1 MEHENLARLRA
12 GLRAF
17 GERDLAGLREIFGE
31 DVIWH
36 YGGTS
41 VLAGLY
47 VGFAEVF
54 ELFARRAA
62 LSEDTYAV
70 HLEQAIANDEFIT
83 VLMRC
88 TGVRNALPSGVAP
101 KRLEQSI
108 CYVYRLVEGKVVE
121 AWGHPSDPEAERAF
135 YE

>member
-1 MEHENLARLRA
+1 M
-12 GLRAF
+12 
-17 GERDLAGLREIFGE
+17 
-31 DVIWH
+31 IWH

-70 HLEQAIANDEFIT
+70 HLEQAIANDHFIT

-88 TGVRNALPSGVAP
+88 TAARTAGLGAHP
-101 KRLEQSI
+101 KKLEQSI

-121 AWGHPSDPEAERAF
+121 AWGHPSDPEAERVF

>member
-1 MEHENLARLRA
+1 M
-12 GLRAF
+12 
-17 GERDLAGLREIFGE
+17 
-31 DVIWH
+31 IWH

-88 TGVRNALPSGVAP
+88 TGARALGGGRT
-101 KRLEQSI
+101 KKLEQSI

-121 AWGHPSDPEAERAF
+121 AWGHPSDPEAERVF